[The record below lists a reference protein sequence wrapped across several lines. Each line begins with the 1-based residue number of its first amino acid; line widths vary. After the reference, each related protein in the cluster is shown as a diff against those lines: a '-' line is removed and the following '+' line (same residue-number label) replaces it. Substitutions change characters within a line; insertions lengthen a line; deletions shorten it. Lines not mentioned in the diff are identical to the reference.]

1 MTASYESPS
10 TSLPR
15 ITIKFE
21 CSGNRYIVTFGRFDD
36 GRPAEI
42 FLSGRYLFDIAL
54 KMASMALQHGVPIKA
69 VRGVL
74 IGKTG
79 PMAMALDHVIAAT
92 AINVTI

>member
-1 MTASYESPS
+1 MSSTYEAPS

-15 ITIKFE
+15 ISIKFE
-21 CSGNRYIVTFGRFDD
+21 CSGNRYTVTFGRFND

-42 FLSGRYLFDIAL
+42 FLDGRYRFDIAL
-54 KMASMALQHGVPIKA
+54 RMGSMALQHGVPIQA

-79 PMAMALDHVIAAT
+79 PIAMAVDHVIAAT
-92 AINVTI
+92 AAT